1 MTWPV
6 LLAHWQAIEND
17 LQDRGI
23 DLADG
28 CLDTRSWR
36 WLTVRIAGLLDAD
49 TRLARALDP

>member
-1 MTWPV
+1 M